1 MVRTTQNY
9 PSQNAEANAFLNRLA
24 KIPPRGPVSLDD
36 VLLPS
41 LDDEAELR
49 KLFAQD
55 KAHARLADKH
65 VGLVD
70 VFAAPRNARV
80 TRARVVAD
88 DADLIAKYVMP
99 LPASRRRADHA
110 PAVVE
115 DLDEFKKNWAIFTEG
130 SLSQLFDWNNV
141 VAAGGSVLACM
152 TPVPDVAKA
161 SKRSMRKYFHEA
173 AYPTSDIDLFLWGMT
188 PEQAENKIRA
198 IYDAVRDSVPW
209 DVTCV
214 RTKHTVSIHSQYP
227 YRSVQIVL
235 RLYQSP
241 AEILAGFDVDAP
253 CSLYDGQRVYANPR
267 AIVAMIRQCNTVDMT
282 RRSPSYEV
290 RLAKYSMRG
299 FEVYI
304 SNLRRADID
313 PTIFERSINRIQ
325 GLGRLLVLEKLA
337 DPDSRVRYLNDRS
350 TLRGRPLVANYY
362 YSRQS
367 RQARKYNGDLKSQA
381 AFSGLEMNDY
391 DVVSLHIPYGP
402 GWTCGRIEKLI
413 YKTDLGMNTPYNPK
427 NEHRRLHRHPAFFGA
442 IEHCLEDCCECCPEP
457 RNKEEH
463 ELQDEEDKVYVRGRI
478 AFIEEDPGRQSM
490 SGSFNPIDEG
500 EWSEQ
505 AYVQAVA
512 KFFAAISTGDRV
524 GVKQMIE
531 DGEDVNRRDYVGR
544 TALHYALLAG
554 QPAIA
559 CDLVDAGARMTAR
572 LPGGRSALHLAA
584 QTGHAAVIRK
594 MLERSAVNEE
604 KAKEEEELRKKK
616 EEEAAMEVEDD
627 ERPSSEDDW
636 SSEGDEDDDEDGD
649 EDEQEKAEPK
659 DDTNVLDDNE
669 EEPDILDVNMTDWDY
684 LFSPLAFAIIAGSLD
699 CVEALLTAGV
709 DPKATSKGK
718 DGGSYQPLS
727 MTMYTDDEDRA
738 VEIAARLLGSGVTSS
753 MSDSLATDFHRFV
766 AARKTKLVSAV
777 LRRDANAKIVVEHP
791 ATINFDLAFPIVGSI
806 GVGDYATVAVLLAH
820 GAKLN
825 YTEEEV
831 SKAADA
837 RGVLWNLNAGKH
849 WQSKIYLP
857 VEVALARHDYI
868 VPMLISL
875 GAEANFKI
883 KRFANLDPTLQHTVL
898 DWTRKALKYYNPAEF
913 FKRDEVTTE
922 RPMDAPAGDSW
933 SEYKA
938 YLKSFESTHY
948 VRHVPDKESPA
959 DIARIYSY
967 IQEMETVLVEHGSEP
982 NPTPAAKPA
991 TPAIV
996 QQNFPKVSGYK
1007 RHSAYSNYDLVPLHL
1022 KVLYDELYEACWNGD
1037 NARIEELCL
1046 PKHPSK
1052 TDPPLQISVQTAHPA
1067 NHSEH
1072 SPLSV
1077 AIQRRKWDTARLILA
1092 IAYAQYFP
1100 NEVTERFNVNDLVG
1114 DDDDE
1119 DDEDDEDDDVDMDDS
1134 EVDLTDIAER
1144 PSAVHCKA
1152 SPSRMLT
1159 NTHGLWISK
1168 DGKSHDTPIMERA
1181 VMEDD
1186 FEAFVKICD
1195 LYKAVDEDLWPNS
1208 YVPDYIM
1215 KWDRPDMLDE
1225 LIRRTGCSINVPVVA
1240 KDGDDDVVVDGKPI
1254 SKERVY
1260 LGLNIQGKKRKD
1272 LATRRTNNRERLY
1285 KSLLHDAVLAG
1296 ASRIVD
1302 YLATDRPLQAFRYYG
1317 STHTNPRGTFL
1328 RETKDLESVLPGWL
1342 GWEINS
1348 LNESPLT
1355 AAINLGQDRFG
1366 IIKQLFEKKPQL
1378 MLDAMNAVV
1387 KFVGVNALTLAV
1399 YSSVRKDDESNTEL
1413 LDFFLDKGCDAS
1425 IRDSR
1430 GWNIYHLAAV
1440 AVNDAT
1446 RASTLEHLL
1455 KVLPKDMTDAL
1466 MLQQS
1471 KEALNTPLMLAVKRG
1486 RTATVEVMLK
1496 HGLDASIFSLR
1507 DTKGSIPLHIAVQNC
1522 NDEMARLLIRHG
1534 PPECLFIENGV
1545 GQTAVDVA
1553 IQKRLN
1559 ALQACR
1565 MGSISAPQILAVPIY
1580 NVGRVPLQLDE
1591 LEEQVPKLRAT
1602 LDGLLQEGQLKQGT
1616 KLATELSVFTGQMEA
1631 KLAVLQS
1638 EAAQKAADKPEGRA
1652 VDPRNAKTDV
1662 YAVADIV
1669 RAAVAQTKGHRK
1681 LVHLLDVQK
1690 SVQAN
1695 LERYIVEEDP
1705 QKVLEQKMKQTD
1717 GFAPEPVAEDPA
1729 ELQGPQK
1736 IVVLSGK
1743 DGW

>member
-1 MVRTTQNY
+1 MARTKQNY
-9 PSQNAEANAFLNRLA
+9 PGQNTEANAFLNRLA
-24 KIPPRGPVSLDD
+24 QVPRRGPVSLDA
-36 VLLPS
+36 VLQPF

-55 KAHARLADKH
+55 MTNSRLADKH

-70 VFAAPRNARV
+70 VFAAPEDSRL

-88 DADLIAKYVMP
+88 DADLTAKYVMP
-99 LPASRRRADHA
+99 LPASHRRADHT
-110 PAVVE
+110 PSTVD

-173 AYPTSDIDLFLWGMT
+173 AYPTSDIDLRVK
-188 PEQAENKIRA
+188 AENKIRI
-198 IYDAVRDSVPW
+198 IYEAVRDSVPW

-267 AIVAMIRQCNTVDMT
+267 AIIAMMRQCNTVDMT

-304 SNLRRADID
+304 PNLRRGDID
-313 PTIFERSINRIQ
+313 PTIFERSINRTQ

-337 DPDSRVRYLNDRS
+337 DPDSRVEYLNDRS

-442 IEHCLEDCCECCPEP
+442 IVHCLEDCCECCPEP

-512 KFFAAISTGDRV
+512 KFFTAISIGDRV
-524 GVKQMIE
+524 AVTQMIQ

-544 TALHYALLAG
+544 TALHYALLSR
-554 QPAIA
+554 QPDIA

-584 QTGHAAVIRK
+584 QTSHAAVIRK
-594 MLERSAVNEE
+594 MLERSA
-604 KAKEEEELRKKK
+604 
-616 EEEAAMEVEDD
+616 EEEAAMEIDDD

-636 SSEGDEDDDEDGD
+636 SSEDEDGD
-649 EDEQEKAEPK
+649 DGDGDDDGDDDDDDDDDEAAEPM

-669 EEPDILDVNMTDWDY
+669 EEPDILDLNMTDWDY
-684 LFSPLAFAIIAGSLD
+684 WFSPLAFAIIAGSLD

-718 DGGSYQPLS
+718 DGVSFQPLS
-727 MTMYTDDEDRA
+727 ITMYTDDEDRA
-738 VEIAARLLGSGVTSS
+738 AEIAARLLGSGVTSS

-766 AARKTKLVSAV
+766 AACKTKLVSAV
-777 LRRDANAKIVVEHP
+777 LRRDANAKVVMEHP
-791 ATINFDLAFPIVGSI
+791 AQINFDLAYPIVASI
-806 GVGDYATVAVLLAH
+806 NSGDYATVAVLLAH
-820 GAKLN
+820 GARLT
-825 YTEEEV
+825 YTEEDV
-831 SKAADA
+831 SKAAA
-837 RGVLWNLNAGKH
+837 SRGPVWGMNAGKD
-849 WQSKIYLP
+849 WQSNIFLP

-868 VPMLISL
+868 VQMLIAL
-875 GAEANFKI
+875 GAEAQFKI
-883 KRFANLDPTLQHTVL
+883 KSFANSDPTFQHTAL

-913 FKRDEVTTE
+913 FKRNEVTTE
-922 RPMDAPAGDSW
+922 RPLDAPAGDSW

-948 VRHVPDKESPA
+948 ARHVPDNA
-959 DIARIYSY
+959 DPGDVARIHSY
-967 IQEMETVLVEHGSEP
+967 LLEIETILVEHGAEP
-982 NPTPAAKPA
+982 NPTPAAKPT

-996 QQNFPKVSGYK
+996 QSNFPKVSGYK
-1007 RHSAYSNYDLVPLHL
+1007 RHSAHSRYDLVPLHL

-1037 NARIEELCL
+1037 NAHIEELCL

-1052 TDPPLQISVQTAHPA
+1052 TDPPLQISVQTAHPT
-1067 NHSEH
+1067 NESGW

-1077 AIQRRKWDTARLILA
+1077 AIQRRKWDTARLIIA
-1092 IAYAQYFP
+1092 IASAQYFP
-1100 NEVTERFNVNDLVG
+1100 DEVKERFNVNDLVG
-1114 DDDDE
+1114 DDE
-1119 DDEDDEDDDVDMDDS
+1119 SEEDEDDDSDVDMEDG
-1134 EVDLTDIAER
+1134 EFDLMDIAER
-1144 PSAVHCKA
+1144 SSAVHCKA
-1152 SPSRMLT
+1152 SPRRMLT
-1159 NTHGLWISK
+1159 NTHGIWITK
-1168 DGKSHDTPIMERA
+1168 DGKSKDTPLMERA
-1181 VMEDD
+1181 VTEDD

-1195 LYKAVDEDLWPNS
+1195 LYKAADEDLWPNS
-1208 YVPDYIM
+1208 DVYNLIV
-1215 KWDRPDMLDE
+1215 KWDRPDMLNE
-1225 LIRRTGCSINVPVVA
+1225 LIRRTGCTINVPVVA
-1240 KDGDDDVVVDGKPI
+1240 KDGDEVDGKPI
-1254 SKERVY
+1254 SKKRVY

-1272 LATRRTNNRERLY
+1272 LATRRTNNREPRY
-1285 KSLLHDAVLAG
+1285 TPLLHEAVLAN
-1296 ASRIVD
+1296 SSKIVD
-1302 YLATDRPLQAFRYYG
+1302 YLTTERPLQAFRYYG
-1317 STHTNPRGTFL
+1317 STHTNPRGKFL
-1328 RETKDLESVLPGWL
+1328 RETKDLESVLPVWL

-1355 AAINLGQDRFG
+1355 AAINIGQDRFG
-1366 IIKQLFEKKPQL
+1366 IIKQLFEKKPQM

-1387 KFVGVNALTLAV
+1387 KFVGVNTLTLAV
-1399 YSSVRKDDESNTEL
+1399 YSGVRKDDDSHTEL
-1413 LDFFLDKGCDAS
+1413 LDFFLEKGCDAS
-1425 IRDSR
+1425 IRDTR
-1430 GWNIYHLAAV
+1430 GWNIYHLAAI
-1440 AVNDAT
+1440 AVNDST

-1455 KVLPKDMTDAL
+1455 KILPKDMTDAL

-1486 RTATVEVMLK
+1486 RTATVEIMLK
-1496 HGLDASIFSLR
+1496 HGLDSSILSLR
-1507 DTKGSIPLHIAVQNC
+1507 DTKGSIPLHIAVQNG
-1522 NDEMARLLIRHG
+1522 NDDMARLLIKYG
-1534 PPECLFIENGV
+1534 PSECLFIENGV

-1565 MGSISAPQILAVPIY
+1565 MGGFGAPQSLPFPIY
-1580 NVGRVPLQLDE
+1580 SVGRVPFKLDE
-1591 LEEQVPKLRAT
+1591 MEEQVPKLRTT
-1602 LDGLLQEGQLKQGT
+1602 LDALFKDGQLKQGT
-1616 KLATELSVFTGQMEA
+1616 KLATELSVFAGQMEA
-1631 KLAVLQS
+1631 KLAFLQS
-1638 EAAQKAADKPEGRA
+1638 EAAQKAASKPEERA
-1652 VDPRNAKTDV
+1652 VDPHNAHTDV

-1669 RAAVAQTKGHRK
+1669 LAAIAQAKGHRQ

-1695 LERYIVEEDP
+1695 LERFVVEEDP

-1736 IVVLSGK
+1736 IVMLSGK
-1743 DGW
+1743 DSW